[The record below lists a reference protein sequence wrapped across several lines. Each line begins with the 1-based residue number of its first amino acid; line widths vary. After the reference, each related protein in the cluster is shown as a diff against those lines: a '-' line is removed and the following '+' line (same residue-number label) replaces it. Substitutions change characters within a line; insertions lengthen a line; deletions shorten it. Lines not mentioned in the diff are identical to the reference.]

1 MRTHTALVTLVA
13 SLTIAAAED
22 ITVTTTKGRLRGE
35 RVDADMGQYYYAFKG
50 VPYAKSPTKDL
61 RFQVWAISP
70 GPFEFNLFRYELA
83 IFYNFIADRH
93 VKQASIHF

>member
-61 RFQVWAISP
+61 RFQVWASSP
-70 GPFEFNLFRYELA
+70 GPFEFNLFRFISKQVLHISVLEARA
-83 IFYNFIADRH
+83 IFI
-93 VKQASIHF
+93 

>member
-13 SLTIAAAED
+13 TLAITAAED

-61 RFQVWAISP
+61 RFQVWRIFSSFL
-70 GPFEFNLFRYELA
+70 FEFKMMPPEQGLLKK
-83 IFYNFIADRH
+83 
-93 VKQASIHF
+93 VL